1 MIVEIEPGCLMAKAG
16 VEVGDVLD
24 ELCGEHVVESS
35 RGRVSGWGNNS
46 RPGANIFFCS
56 YS

>member
-35 RGRVSGWGNNS
+35 RGRVSGCAS
-46 RPGANIFFCS
+46 RTRCA
-56 YS
+56 